1 MVLPCDLHW
10 DVTGITKS
18 DSPSLPA
25 VLHDK
30 AGVLFLDRPRRRE
43 AAGRHKAAQFTMGS
57 LFPCFTSAGI
67 GKTAM
72 RIFGYCGFLIVW
84 LLAPAPIAI
93 ADTAPVVAPDTAQ
106 SPPQPTPDELDLLN
120 LLD

>member
-1 MVLPCDLHW
+1 
-10 DVTGITKS
+10 
-18 DSPSLPA
+18 
-25 VLHDK
+25 
-30 AGVLFLDRPRRRE
+30 
-43 AAGRHKAAQFTMGS
+43 
-57 LFPCFTSAGI
+57 
-67 GKTAM
+67 M

-93 ADTAPVVAPDTAQ
+93 ADTAPVVAPDTTQ